1 MCASLEL
8 LCNISSFKLGN
19 GRPSIGKQRK
29 KKKKRRAQMDGWEFR
44 SAPFF
49 CCCFAL
55 PRDAVIQRVGTLLT
69 VTQEFKLS
77 YWLSRHF
84 SFKCN
89 KAVRSLNSCEIQ
101 WLKWHYNLHF
111 NVVQVTILT
120 FRAIRW
126 LFYLYW
132 YLWCNFFFL
141 FFFFF
146 QQYLLLIRLQ
156 KFTQY

>member
-1 MCASLEL
+1 MGVSL
-8 LCNISSFKLGN
+8 CT
-19 GRPSIGKQRK
+19 
-29 KKKKRRAQMDGWEFR
+29 
-44 SAPFF
+44 FF
-49 CCCFAL
+49 FFCFAL

-132 YLWCNFFFL
+132 YLWFFL
-141 FFFFF
+141 FSAIPFINSIAEVHTVLKTELFYHFEAWLF
-146 QQYLLLIRLQ
+146 ILYPCLTIFKCIWIVFIHVNMLR
-156 KFTQY
+156 